1 MNVNHKWQMKLIRHF
16 MYKRYVPYARLV
28 EEKKAQGLWGNTWG
42 VKVDENDPDEGVKF
56 ELVGCPLAAKRS
68 REQFSICVPIKNTE
82 NISYNCIFFSNKTL
96 TFL

>member
-1 MNVNHKWQMKLIRHF
+1 MKLIRHF

-56 ELVGCPLAAKRS
+56 ELAGCPLADYAKANGYMNLLPYM
-68 REQFSICVPIKNTE
+68 CAW
-82 NISYNCIFFSNKTL
+82 
-96 TFL
+96 

>member
-1 MNVNHKWQMKLIRHF
+1 MKLIRHF

-68 REQFSICVPIKNTE
+68 RELVPSALFLLLLSLLNRI
-82 NISYNCIFFSNKTL
+82 NIGRKLPADIFLKILSM
-96 TFL
+96 